1 MRNKCDKKFIFCHY
15 DTLCHIKKRYLCSNF
30 CQNSTGKL
38 FVIIK
43 VENIWTMDEKDKE
56 ILNEVAGENVDD
68 TNKESC
74 EAQENVELT
83 AEEQLQQELDQANE
97 KIATL
102 EDKYLRQVAEFDNY
116 RKRTVKEKAELIK
129 NGGERAIESILPVLD
144 DFERALANMAKD
156 ENAAEIMTGVE
167 LIYNKFVG
175 ILKQN
180 GLQKIETEGAAFDTD
195 FHEAIAII
203 PAPSEELKGKVL
215 DCVQTGYTLN
225 DKVIRHAKVAVG
237 E

>member
-1 MRNKCDKKFIFCHY
+1 M
-15 DTLCHIKKRYLCSNF
+15 SNTEKEI
-30 CQNSTGKL
+30 QD
-38 FVIIK
+38 
-43 VENIWTMDEKDKE
+43 ENINIDIDATNEEATNEENNATEQENIELTEEEKLQKE
-56 ILNEVAGENVDD
+56 LNE
-68 TNKESC
+68 
-74 EAQENVELT
+74 
-83 AEEQLQQELDQANE
+83 ANE

-116 RKRTVKEKAELIK
+116 RKRTIKEKAELIK

-167 LIYNKFVG
+167 LIYNKFTG

-180 GLQKIETEGAAFDTD
+180 GLQKIETEGADFNTD

-203 PAPSEELKGKVL
+203 PAPNEALKGKVL
-215 DCVQTGYTLN
+215 DCVQAGYTLN
-225 DKVIRHAKVAVG
+225 NKVIRHAKVAVG

>member
-1 MRNKCDKKFIFCHY
+1 MNQKKE
-15 DTLCHIKKRYLCSNF
+15 KSNTEKEI
-30 CQNSTGKL
+30 QD
-38 FVIIK
+38 
-43 VENIWTMDEKDKE
+43 ENINIDIDATNEEVTNEENNATEQENIELTEEEKLQKE
-56 ILNEVAGENVDD
+56 LNE
-68 TNKESC
+68 
-74 EAQENVELT
+74 
-83 AEEQLQQELDQANE
+83 ANE

-116 RKRTVKEKAELIK
+116 RKRTIKEKAELIK

-167 LIYNKFVG
+167 LIYNKFTG

-180 GLQKIETEGAAFDTD
+180 GLQKIETEGADFNTD

-203 PAPSEELKGKVL
+203 PAPNEALKGKVL
-215 DCVQTGYTLN
+215 DCVQAGYTLN

>member
-1 MRNKCDKKFIFCHY
+1 MSKK
-15 DTLCHIKKRYLCSNF
+15 DN
-30 CQNSTGKL
+30 
-38 FVIIK
+38 
-43 VENIWTMDEKDKE
+43 E
-56 ILNEVAGENVDD
+56 ILDEAVNENGIHEEN
-68 TNKESC
+68 C
-74 EAQENVELT
+74 EQQETPEQT
-83 AEEQLQQELDQANE
+83 TEEQLLKELDEANE

-144 DFERALANMAKD
+144 DFERALANMSKN
-156 ENAAEIMTGVE
+156 ESAAEIMTGVE

-180 GLQKIETEGAAFDTD
+180 GLQKIETEGADFNTD
-195 FHEAIAII
+195 FHEAIAMI
-203 PAPSEELKGKVL
+203 PAPTEELKGKVL